1 MNRIVNGVSSRTVFS
16 AALLGALVGVA
27 PRPHPDSPSQ
37 VNVRLSEWK
46 VELSQQTIATGAVR
60 FAVTNAGS
68 IPHGFEVEG
77 QGIEKEIETIQPGA
91 TDTLTLTLKPGTYE
105 VYCPVGEDSH
115 KKLGMETHLKVAG
128 ATGSGSSGYGASEMR
143 ESHES
148 VSDSPETMAKVQAIA
163 VTSGGPVIQILPG
176 PFPFPDSAAPILQAF
191 GDEREGLESQ
201 VKNGPYSNNVAS
213 IAGRFSF
220 TAWDKGAIRDSVD
233 GVAEFAT
240 QDGARWKLVLDRV
253 QTKDVPHHPRFGG
266 VILGLYYHGSTQV
279 HTPLV
284 PTINSAVALWA
295 VGHLYKNDA
304 LVTDNAM
311 VHVMLLSRTR
321 RDGDFALACW
331 DCSKNK
337 IEELQ
342 LQILPGPGE
351 PKFDAPGGFLFVNWE
366 KSRSRKPAN

>member
-27 PRPHPDSPSQ
+27 PRPHPDAPSQ

-77 QGIEKEIETIQPGA
+77 QGIEKGIETIQPGA

-148 VSDSPETMAKVQAIA
+148 VSDSPETTAKVQAIA

-201 VKNGPYSNNVAS
+201 VKNGPYSNKVAS